1 MIRDRALRVEIVYF
15 NAGGGHRAAALA
27 LKEALGAFDPTW
39 RVELV
44 QLQELLQSLD
54 PLYQAAGLHS
64 EELYNL
70 VLKRGWTYGS
80 ETFLRV
86 LQKGISIEAPAF
98 KRRLRDWWADRAPD
112 LVVSVVPNFN
122 RVMYEALQLTHP
134 ATPFVTIMTDFADV
148 PPNFWMEPQDQYLV
162 CGTRKAAL
170 QAALSGFYRPERIFE
185 VSGMIIRPRF
195 YAALAGKPKLTREEI
210 GLDPHG
216 KVALVMFGG
225 YGSEESTE
233 VIDQLGRR
241 DVACIL
247 MCGRNEKLFEKYRD
261 DRSVHAV
268 AFTEQ
273 VEEYMRLADFF
284 VGKPGPGSVSEA
296 LLMGLPV
303 IVTSNSRTMIQE
315 RYNVTWVEEKGV
327 GIGVANH
334 RQLDEAVRYLLD
346 GNRLEQY
353 RGRAAALANRA
364 IFEIPPLLKSI
375 VDGDERGAGRKEIGF
390 SARWD
395 HPDRIGY
402 QSDRLSAEH

>member
-1 MIRDRALRVEIVYF
+1 MIRDRAPRVEIVYF
-15 NAGGGHRAAALA
+15 NAGGGHRAAAMA
-27 LKEALGAFDPTW
+27 LKEALGAFDPIW
-39 RVELV
+39 QVELV

-98 KRRLRDWWADRAPD
+98 KRRLREWWADRDPD

-122 RVMYEALQLTHP
+122 RVLYEALELTHP
-134 ATPFVTIMTDFADV
+134 TVPFVTIMTDFADV

-170 QAALSGFYRPERIFE
+170 QATLTGYYRPERVFE

-195 YAALAGKPKLTREEI
+195 YGALASKPKLTREAL
-210 GLDPHG
+210 GLDPRA

-233 VIDQLGRR
+233 VIDHLGRQG
-241 DVACIL
+241 VACIL
-247 MCGRNEKLFEKYRD
+247 MCGRNEKLLEKYRSH
-261 DRSVHAV
+261 RSVHAV
-268 AFTEQ
+268 AFTEH

-284 VGKPGPGSVSEA
+284 VGKPGPGSISEA

-303 IVTSNSRTMIQE
+303 VVTSSSRTMIQE
-315 RYNVTWVEEKGV
+315 RYNVTWIEEKGV
-327 GIGVANH
+327 GIGVANG
-334 RQLDEAVRYLLD
+334 RQLDEAVRYLLA
-346 GNRLEQY
+346 GTRLEQY
-353 RGRAAALANRA
+353 RRRAATLANRA
-364 IFEIPPLLKSI
+364 IFEIPPLLHGI
-375 VDGDERGAGRKEIGF
+375 MDGHERGEQTVS
-390 SARWD
+390 SAR
-395 HPDRIGY
+395 DRMLVGGLGW
-402 QSDRLSAEH
+402 RVG